1 MKARMESRRAW
12 LGACAAGALA
22 AWVPWLALAQA
33 AAPVLPRPTSL
44 AAELERALAARKA
57 LVVMVSLE
65 GCPWCK
71 LARESYLVPLRA
83 EGQRVVQIE
92 MAGPIPLTD
101 LRGRP
106 STHEQVV
113 RALDVRVAPTV
124 LFIGRGGVEVAPR
137 LSGVASPDFYG
148 AYLQDRVDAANR
160 TVAG

>member
-1 MKARMESRRAW
+1 MSARMHSRRAW

-22 AWVPWLALAQA
+22 PWMSLPALAQG
-33 AAPVLPRPTSL
+33 AAPSLPRPTSL
-44 AAELERALAARKA
+44 AAELERALAAGRA

-71 LARESYLVPLRA
+71 LARENYLVPLA
-83 EGQRVVQIE
+83 AGGQRVVQVE
-92 MAGPIPLTD
+92 MAGAIPLAD

-124 LFIGRGGVEVAPR
+124 LFIGRGRAEAAPR
-137 LSGVASPDFYG
+137 LSGIASPDFYG

>member
-1 MKARMESRRAW
+1 MNTRRA
-12 LGACAAGALA
+12 LLRACAAGALA
-22 AWVPWLALAQA
+22 AWAARPALAQ
-33 AAPVLPRPTSL
+33 APVLPRPASL
-44 AAELERALAARKA
+44 AAELERALAARRA

-71 LARESYLVPLRA
+71 LARENYLVPLSA
-83 EGQRVVQIE
+83 GGQRVVQIE

-124 LFIGRGGVEVAPR
+124 LFIGRGGAEVAPR

-148 AYLQDRVDAANR
+148 AYLQERVDAANR